1 MSRSIHQR
9 PIIISQYR
17 FRREQAQATIN
28 RLLAL
33 SKKVINTKVQ
43 IHFFNQMQET
53 QTDSKWSRSQIFDFD
68 F

>member
-17 FRREQAQATIN
+17 FRREQAQVI
-28 RLLAL
+28 
-33 SKKVINTKVQ
+33 SSFKKSNKYKSTDT
-43 IHFFNQMQET
+43 FFDQMQET